1 MNSKEHLEQLRSL
14 QITDKNEVIFHKHA
28 SLLKWIDNVAPLL
41 KYNNEH
47 YSLFM
52 DAALKVSV
60 PGISSRTAIPCLNI
74 MKSVVN
80 RAIIEL
86 ENDIK
91 PPKTQPKKETIK
103 IDDLK
108 IIDLIFASNYK
119 IRILLIS
126 SLIAAFILGVSF
138 GSSKLYKEKIL
149 PLIHLYKTQD
159 TNNIEPQKATN
170 PIKNE

>member
-1 MNSKEHLEQLRSL
+1 MLLKQLQTIVASEGAFR
-14 QITDKNEVIFHKHA
+14 KHE
-28 SLLKWIDNVAPLL
+28 SLLAWIDKVAPLL
-41 KYNNEH
+41 KYSDEH

-52 DAALKVSV
+52 DAALKVSA
-60 PGISSRTAIPCLNI
+60 PGISSHTGIPCLNI

-91 PPKTQPKKETIK
+91 APQIQSKKEIMK

-126 SLIAAFILGVSF
+126 SLIAAFILGVSL

-159 TNNIEPQKATN
+159 TNNIEPQKTTK

>member
-14 QITDKNEVIFHKHA
+14 QITDKNEVIFHKHT

-60 PGISSRTAIPCLNI
+60 PGISSLTGIPCLNI

-86 ENDIK
+86 ENDIQT
-91 PPKTQPKKETIK
+91 PEITKEK
-103 IDDLK
+103 ELK
-108 IIDLIFASNYK
+108 YPEKVTLKWLWEHVPAIYLWSFILILIFVF
-119 IRILLIS
+119 
-126 SLIAAFILGVSF
+126 SLGIMFSQT
-138 GSSKLYKEKIL
+138 KLYKSLTERAAAIIKENNKI
-149 PLIHLYKTQD
+149 PN
-159 TNNIEPQKATN
+159 TNK
-170 PIKNE
+170 

>member
-1 MNSKEHLEQLRSL
+1 MNNNERLQELKVL
-14 QITDKNEVIFHKHA
+14 QITEKNEQAIFSKHN
-28 SLLKWIDNVAPLL
+28 LLMSWVDHVAPLL

-86 ENDIK
+86 ENNINLPMPNGTTK
-91 PPKTQPKKETIK
+91 PATNITNDKHNWHEKPLGK
-103 IDDLK
+103 IA
-108 IIDLIFASNYK
+108 IGI
-119 IRILLIS
+119 
-126 SLIAAFILGVSF
+126 LIAILSLFVIWIINHYF
-138 GSSKLYKEKIL
+138 
-149 PLIHLYKTQD
+149 HLSL
-159 TNNIEPQKATN
+159 
-170 PIKNE
+170 